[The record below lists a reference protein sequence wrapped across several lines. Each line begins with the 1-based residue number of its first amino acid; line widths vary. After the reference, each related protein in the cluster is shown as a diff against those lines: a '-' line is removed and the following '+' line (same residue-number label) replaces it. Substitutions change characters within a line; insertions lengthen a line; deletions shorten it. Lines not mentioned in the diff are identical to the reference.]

1 VAQESTEFADTAWRG
16 EKMHMY
22 PKDTGPIRPETD
34 RCSRAA
40 ESQTLDPAVAQR
52 IRGRI
57 QSGAYER
64 VAVIDRVARAV
75 LESGDL

>member
-1 VAQESTEFADTAWRG
+1 
-16 EKMHMY
+16 MHIY

-40 ESQTLDPAVAQR
+40 ESQTLDPSVAQR

-57 QSGAYER
+57 QSGAYEK
-64 VAVIDRVARAV
+64 VVVIDRVARAI
-75 LESGDL
+75 LDAGDL